1 MSGSLEKTASDWGN
15 KTRFTRSA
23 CKYLYD
29 KYGHALGR
37 VWILDAEKSLDLYAA
52 IDYCWK
58 NDDATPKMLESY
70 LVENGWEAGVDFVVE
85 SFDDESESRKFA
97 KIGEQMSQAL
107 KDCEEWHNPYVKD
120 TDEGWH
126 FYDADGRLIG
136 YIFKFKE
143 PEEAKRRQIG
153 RMIHKVWHE
162 VTNNPYTIKRLVEE
176 RGYACDKD
184 FSICIAPSIIA
195 KEYDLRNRKYN

>member
-1 MSGSLEKTASDWGN
+1 
-15 KTRFTRSA
+15 
-23 CKYLYD
+23 
-29 KYGHALGR
+29 
-37 VWILDAEKSLDLYAA
+37 
-52 IDYCWK
+52 
-58 NDDATPKMLESY
+58 
-70 LVENGWEAGVDFVVE
+70 
-85 SFDDESESRKFA
+85 
-97 KIGEQMSQAL
+97 MSQAL

-195 KEYDLRNRKYN
+195 KEYDLRNRKYNEED